1 MVHDSYYDKDDDLYH
16 SINQYTITSTTPRR
30 PSLVET
36 LTTQVPHFDHHH
48 YHHHYF
54 NHHHHLYHWSQ
65 SHNIITILI
74 IPSFLYAG
82 IREHLS
88 DLINDREAKKKLKLA
103 KQLLPSSSSSSSS
116 SSSTIITATTTTT
129 SHITTI
135 SRRNTNNIN
144 DDDHPHYHDRNN
156 ERNSDDLKKSEV
168 QHHRCHMNDH
178 CQHYTWLTSSSSSS
192 L

>member
-1 MVHDSYYDKDDDLYH
+1 MIDFMMMMMMVHDIYY
-16 SINQYTITSTTPRR
+16 SINQYIITSTTPRR
-30 PSLVET
+30 PSLAET
-36 LTTQVPHFDHHH
+36 LTTQVPHFDHYH
-48 YHHHYF
+48 YID
-54 NHHHHLYHWSQ
+54 HHHHLYHWSQ
-65 SHNIITILI
+65 SHNLITILI

-103 KQLLPSSSSSSSS
+103 KQLLPSSSSSSS
-116 SSSTIITATTTTT
+116 TIITATTTTT
-129 SHITTI
+129 TSHITAI
-135 SRRNTNNIN
+135 SRRNNNNNN
-144 DDDHPHYHDRNN
+144 DDDHPHYHDRND

-178 CQHYTWLTSSSSSS
+178 RQHYTWLTSSSS